1 MKHLFLLAALAAGL
15 SASTLSNPVHNS
27 GGGTLSS
34 ASITNPTPNNN
45 NVTGQSLNLFT
56 IVETLTTSTG
66 PFAIGFQ
73 IDPSAASTEYFVSK
87 TITNNSGVTWTG
99 FTIGVGCGSDGLVR
113 CSGFDPLLMDYDQSP
128 TLTPGSSSLT
138 TTPISFM
145 FSNINLTQGQS
156 MVITF
161 SIDSCAQ
168 CTGT

>member
-1 MKHLFLLAALAAGL
+1 MKHLFLLAALAASL

-45 NVTGQSLNLFT
+45 NVIGQSLNLFT
-56 IVETLTTSTG
+56 IVEALTASTG

-99 FTIGVGCGSDGLVR
+99 FTVGVSCGSDGLVR
-113 CSGFDPLLMDYDQSP
+113 CSGFNPLLMDYD
-128 TLTPGSSSLT
+128 
-138 TTPISFM
+138 
-145 FSNINLTQGQS
+145 
-156 MVITF
+156 
-161 SIDSCAQ
+161 
-168 CTGT
+168 